1 MILKI
6 LYILLLVYGI
16 ASAIF
21 GSILAFA
28 WLEDPP
34 QGKIKL
40 FWAPSHFSK
49 AICEKHKFGKGT
61 RCFLD
66 VILTILL
73 APTMLSAFIII
84 GVLLIPVLMLAFV
97 IWELARNTEEK
108 EK

>member
-1 MILKI
+1 MIQNI

-16 ASAIF
+16 ASAVF

-49 AICEKHKFGKGT
+49 AICEKHKFGKGL

-66 VILTILL
+66 AILTILL
-73 APTMLSAFIII
+73 APTMLSAFIVI
-84 GVLLIPVLMLAFV
+84 GVFLIPVLMLAF
-97 IWELARNTEEK
+97 ISWELARNAEKK